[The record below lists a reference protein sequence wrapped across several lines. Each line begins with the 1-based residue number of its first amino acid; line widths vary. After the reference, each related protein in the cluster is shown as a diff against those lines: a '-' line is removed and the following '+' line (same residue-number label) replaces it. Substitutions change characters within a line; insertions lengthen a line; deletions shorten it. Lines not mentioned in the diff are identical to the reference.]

1 MKTDVISGET
11 ESTAS
16 DGYTAERKIAYDII
30 KRAADIIMTLIASV
44 ILLIPCAV
52 IALLILAEDG
62 GPVIYAHSRVGKDG
76 KTIKVYK
83 FRSMK
88 KDADDIGKYLT
99 PEQQELFKKEYKLK
113 NDPRV
118 TKIGRVLR
126 RTSLDEL
133 PQILIN
139 VLILGNMSVVGPR
152 PVVMDETLLYGEN
165 RDALLSIKPGLTG
178 YWAAYADKNTGYENG
193 SRQKME
199 LYYVKNRSVMLD
211 IKIILKTVGTV
222 IRKAETNN

>member
-1 MKTDVISGET
+1 MKADTIQNGTDGTS
-11 ESTAS
+11 
-16 DGYTAERKIAYDII
+16 YTTGKTAYDIF

-62 GPVIYAHSRVGKDG
+62 GPVIYAHSRVGKGG
-76 KTIKVYK
+76 KPLKVYK

-165 RDALLSIKPGLTG
+165 RNALLSVKPGLTG

-193 SRQKME
+193 SRQEME

>member
-1 MKTDVISGET
+1 MKADTIQNEADSNVY
-11 ESTAS
+11 A
-16 DGYTAERKIAYDII
+16 AERKTVYDII